1 MASGDLITRTYGPF
15 RGVDFRGEEVNLAR
29 SPESLNMWKDY
40 SKTESISTRPEIE
53 ILESFDTPVWGIF
66 SYKAGDEDMLLVHS
80 GTKLYKIVGGVR
92 TEIYSGLNPARSLSF
107 IFNEKWFFKDG
118 LNYLVYDGTT
128 IEEVIG
134 YIPTTTIS
142 RNPAG
147 GGTTYEDVNMLT
159 SLRKN
164 TFVGDGESTE
174 YCLDA
179 QNIDSDYIPEITVD
193 GSQVTTFTLNA
204 AEGKITFNSAPAA
217 PLTDGQ
223 DNVVI
228 QFRKTVSGHR
238 DRINKCTLLEVFDN
252 RVFFSGNQDYP
263 NTLWHSSLNDPSYCS
278 DLDYYTE
285 GMDLSKIRSL
295 VAGNNALW
303 VFKEPSQANTAVF
316 YHNPTIDAEYGKIY
330 PSTHSN
336 ISTGCVGAGINFNDD
351 IVFFGRRGME
361 AINGDITTE
370 QVIAHRSSLVDAKL
384 TAETDYKDMILEE
397 WSGYLLVFIGTK
409 VYLADSRAVFT
420 NINHYEYEWYYWE
433 LSKEVTCTKVID
445 GILYLGTA
453 DGVYTLTD
461 LTSPI
466 TSYWTTPIDRFGN
479 PQFLKTTN
487 KKGCVC
493 EASGDLKLSV
503 KTNKTEWEQVG
514 QYNSVSDY
522 FVGRIKKKKFK
533 DIQIKFSSDTRFCIE
548 TATLECYVGG
558 YIKR

>member
-40 SKTESISTRPEIE
+40 SKTESIRTRPEIE

-66 SYKAGDEDMLLVHS
+66 SYKAGDEEMLLVHS

-164 TFVGDGESTE
+164 TFVGDGVSTE
-174 YCLDA
+174 YYLDA

-193 GSQVTTFTLNA
+193 GSQVTTFVLNA

-295 VAGNNALW
+295 VSGNNALW

-370 QVIAHRSSLVDAKL
+370 QVLAHRSSLVDAKL
-384 TAETDYKDMILEE
+384 TTETDYKDMILEE

-466 TSYWTTPIDRFGN
+466 ISYWTTPIDRFGN

>member
-174 YCLDA
+174 YYLDA

-193 GSQVTTFTLNA
+193 GSQVTAFVLNA

-223 DNVVI
+223 DNVII

-370 QVIAHRSSLVDAKL
+370 QVLAHRSSLVDAKL

-397 WSGYLLVFIGTK
+397 WKGYLLVFIGKK

-522 FVGRIKKKKFK
+522 LVGRIKKKKFK
-533 DIQIKFSSDTRFCIE
+533 DLQMKFSSDTRFCIE

>member
-66 SYKAGDEDMLLVHS
+66 SYKAGDEEMLLVHS

-164 TFVGDGESTE
+164 TFVGDGKSTE
-174 YCLDA
+174 YYLDA

-193 GSQVTTFTLNA
+193 GSQVTAFVLNA

-223 DNVVI
+223 DNVII

-370 QVIAHRSSLVDAKL
+370 QVLAHRSSLVDAKL

-493 EASGDLKLSV
+493 EASGELKLSV

>member
-40 SKTESISTRPEIE
+40 SKTESIRTRPEIE

-66 SYKAGDEDMLLVHS
+66 SYKAGDEEMLLVHS

-164 TFVGDGESTE
+164 TFVGDGKSTE
-174 YCLDA
+174 YYLDA

-370 QVIAHRSSLVDAKL
+370 QVLAHRSSLVDAKL
-384 TAETDYKDMILEE
+384 TTETDYKDMILEE

-466 TSYWTTPIDRFGN
+466 ISYWTTPIDRFGN

>member
-164 TFVGDGESTE
+164 TFVGDGESTD

-193 GSQVTTFTLNA
+193 GSQVTAFVLNA

-223 DNVVI
+223 DNVII

-397 WSGYLLVFIGTK
+397 WKGYLLVFIGKK

>member
-164 TFVGDGESTE
+164 TFVGDGKSTE
-174 YCLDA
+174 YYLDA

-193 GSQVTTFTLNA
+193 GSQVTAFVLNA

-223 DNVVI
+223 DNVII

-370 QVIAHRSSLVDAKL
+370 QVLAHRSSLVDAKL

-445 GILYLGTA
+445 WILYLGTA

-461 LTSPI
+461 LTSPV

-522 FVGRIKKKKFK
+522 LVGRIKKKKFK
-533 DIQIKFSSDTRFCIE
+533 DLQMKFSSDTRFCIE

>member
-128 IEEVIG
+128 IAEVIG

-164 TFVGDGESTE
+164 TFVGDGKSTE
-174 YCLDA
+174 YYLDA

-193 GSQVTTFTLNA
+193 GSQVTSFVLNA

-223 DNVVI
+223 DNVII

-370 QVIAHRSSLVDAKL
+370 QVLAHRSSLVDAKL

-522 FVGRIKKKKFK
+522 LVGRIKKKKFK
-533 DIQIKFSSDTRFCIE
+533 DLQMKFSSDTRFCIE

>member
-66 SYKAGDEDMLLVHS
+66 SYKAGDEEMLLVHS

-164 TFVGDGESTE
+164 TFVGDGKSTE
-174 YCLDA
+174 YYLDA

-193 GSQVTTFTLNA
+193 GSQVTAFVLNA

-223 DNVVI
+223 DNVII

-370 QVIAHRSSLVDAKL
+370 QVLAHRSSLVDAKL

-461 LTSPI
+461 LTSPV

-522 FVGRIKKKKFK
+522 LVGRIKKKKFK
-533 DIQIKFSSDTRFCIE
+533 DLQMKFSSDTRFCIE

>member
-174 YCLDA
+174 YYLDA

-193 GSQVTTFTLNA
+193 GSQVTAFVLNA

>member
-164 TFVGDGESTE
+164 TFVGDGKSTE
-174 YCLDA
+174 YYLDA

>member
-164 TFVGDGESTE
+164 TFVGDGKSTE
-174 YCLDA
+174 YYLDA

-295 VAGNNALW
+295 VSGNNALW

-466 TSYWTTPIDRFGN
+466 ISYWTTPIDRFGN

>member
-164 TFVGDGESTE
+164 TFVGDGKSTE
-174 YCLDA
+174 YYLDA

-295 VAGNNALW
+295 VSGNNALW

-370 QVIAHRSSLVDAKL
+370 QVLAHRSSLVDAKL
-384 TAETDYKDMILEE
+384 TTETDYKDMILEE

-466 TSYWTTPIDRFGN
+466 ISYWTTPIDRFGN

>member
-174 YCLDA
+174 YYLDA

-193 GSQVTTFTLNA
+193 GSQVTAFVLNA

-223 DNVVI
+223 DNVII

-370 QVIAHRSSLVDAKL
+370 QVLAHRSSLVDAKL

-522 FVGRIKKKKFK
+522 LVGRIKKKKFK
-533 DIQIKFSSDTRFCIE
+533 DLQMKFSSDTRFCIE

>member
-164 TFVGDGESTE
+164 TFVGDGKSTE
-174 YCLDA
+174 YYLDA

-522 FVGRIKKKKFK
+522 LVGRIKKKKFK
-533 DIQIKFSSDTRFCIE
+533 DLQMKFSSDTRFCIE

>member
-40 SKTESISTRPEIE
+40 SKTESIRTRPEIE

-66 SYKAGDEDMLLVHS
+66 SYKAGDEEMLLVHS

-164 TFVGDGESTE
+164 TFVGDGKSTE
-174 YCLDA
+174 YYLDA
-179 QNIDSDYIPEITVD
+179 QNIDSDYIPEIAVD
-193 GSQVTTFTLNA
+193 GSQVTAFVLNA

-223 DNVVI
+223 DNVII

-370 QVIAHRSSLVDAKL
+370 QVLAHRSSLVDAKL

>member
-128 IEEVIG
+128 IAEVIG

-164 TFVGDGESTE
+164 TFVGDGVSTE
-174 YCLDA
+174 YYLDA

-193 GSQVTTFTLNA
+193 GSQVTSFVLNA

-223 DNVVI
+223 DNVII

-370 QVIAHRSSLVDAKL
+370 QVLAHRSSLVDAKL

-461 LTSPI
+461 LTSPVI
-466 TSYWTTPIDRFGN
+466 SYWTTPIDRFGN

>member
-164 TFVGDGESTE
+164 TFVGDGKSTE
-174 YCLDA
+174 YYLDA

-193 GSQVTTFTLNA
+193 GSQVTAFVLNA

-223 DNVVI
+223 DNVII